1 MTFSPHRFCVAPMID
16 WTDRHCRYLHRLLSK
31 HARLYTEM
39 ITTNAILRGDRNHL
53 LTFNSEEHPL
63 ALQLGGSDPKALAEC
78 ARIGE
83 EYGYD
88 EINLNVGCPSDRV
101 QQGQFGACL
110 MAQPELVGDCI
121 AAMQAAVD
129 IPVTVKTR
137 IGIDDC
143 VVEDFLWRFVETVTE
158 AGCRTWIIHARKAWL
173 QGLNPKQNREI
184 PPLNYPLVYQL
195 KRDFPAC
202 AIILNGG
209 IQNVNEALQHLQ
221 HVDGVMLGRA
231 AYQQPY
237 LLREVDSA
245 FFAEHSAL
253 PTREIILQSF
263 IDYMQKQMQQGVSLH
278 IMLRPLLGL
287 WHGEAGGRKIRQILS
302 DAGVSPEE
310 KILFLRS
317 CCDISC

>member
-110 MAQPELVGDCI
+110 MAEPQLVGDCI
-121 AAMQAAVD
+121 AAMQAVVH
-129 IPVTVKTR
+129 IPITVKTR

-143 VVEDFLWRFVETVTE
+143 VVEDFLWRFVETVTQ

-195 KRDFPAC
+195 KRDFSDC

-209 IQNVNEALQHLQ
+209 ILHISEALQHLQ
-221 HVDGVMLGRA
+221 YVDGVMLGRA

-237 LLREVDSA
+237 LLYEVDQA
-245 FFAEHSAL
+245 LFAETTAM
-253 PTREIILQSF
+253 PRRERVLHAY
-263 IDYMQKQMQQGVSLH
+263 IDYMHTQMQQGVSLH
-278 IMLRPLLGL
+278 CMLRPLLGL
-287 WHGEAGGRKIRQILS
+287 WHGEAGSRKIRQILS
-302 DAGVSPEE
+302 DAQVSSEE
-310 KILFLRS
+310 KIRFLQS
-317 CCDISC
+317 LLILNK